1 MKSKI
6 QTFILVL
13 ILILPLYYQNFK
25 AQKTINSITNK
36 VDTITSTIDTLSNK
50 VDTINSKIKKV
61 NKKLYITDK
70 LESMHIKIP
79 KDINIDISKIDSLNY
94 KKLPKNAK
102 EYLELYSKLAIEADS
117 LYDIPA
123 SITLAQGIIESNS
136 GKSKMALN
144 KNNHFGIKSGSSY
157 KTYESVL
164 DCFIHHS
171 DILNRRYKKKVSDKS
186 SYVAWANAL
195 QKNGYAEDPL
205 YSQKLIATIKKYNLS
220 RYDVL

>member
-36 VDTITSTIDTLSNK
+36 VDTITLTIDTLSNK

-79 KDINIDISKIDSLNY
+79 KDINLSKIDSIKY
-94 KKLPKNAK
+94 KRLPKDAK
-102 EYLELYSKLAIEADS
+102 SYLELYAKLAIEADS

-123 SITLAQGIIESNS
+123 SITLAQGILESNS

-186 SYVAWANAL
+186 SYIAWANAL

-205 YSQKLIATIKKYNLS
+205 YSQKLISTIKKYNLS
-220 RYDVL
+220 KYDVL